1 MLRYRCLVLD
11 HDDTVVRSAETV
23 NYPQFLQVLAALR
36 PGRQLTLEAY
46 LTGSIDPGF
55 HAMCRQWFG
64 FTPAEMD
71 WMFRAWQQYVQTHI
85 PPAYDGIAQILRR
98 QRALGGLL
106 CVSSHSSPANI
117 TRDWQR
123 HFGMTPDEI
132 FGWELGPEKRKPSPY
147 ALQQIMRHYG
157 LAPQQLVVIDDL
169 KPGYEMAKRCSVDF
183 IAAGWSHR
191 FPEIRRIMQENGD
204 YYMQTVENLEKFLFS

>member
-23 NYPQFLQVLAALR
+23 NYPQFLQLLTALR
-36 PGRQLTLEAY
+36 PGRRLTLEAY

-64 FTPAEMD
+64 FTPEEMD

-85 PPAYDGIAQILRR
+85 PPAYDGIARVLRR

-147 ALQQIMRHYG
+147 ALQQIMSAGVARAG
-157 LAPQQLVVIDDL
+157 VGSAATMVVMMVPIIIFVAAQSNIL
-169 KPGYEMAKRCSVDF
+169 ETMASSGIKD
-183 IAAGWSHR
+183 
-191 FPEIRRIMQENGD
+191 
-204 YYMQTVENLEKFLFS
+204 